1 LTRSE
6 TSALRA
12 SYGSISKNMAKVEE
26 GNIRV
31 LIVDDIPETRENL
44 RKLLYFESDIEV
56 VGAAASGEES
66 VKMAKELQPH
76 IVLMD
81 VKMPGMNGIAAG
93 ELICQ
98 NVPTAQ
104 IIMMS
109 VHGDVDYLRRSMLAG
124 AKDFLIKPFTRE
136 ELVSTIR
143 RVHARRETIEQVPI
157 QPLEEA
163 KPKERGKVIS
173 VFGPK
178 GGVGTSTIAVNLA
191 IALQKEM
198 GKEARVALVDGSLQF
213 GDVGVLLNL
222 HPTRSIADL
231 ATQGGGIDLDM
242 VESAMIPHS
251 SGIKALLA
259 PPSPEMADLIL
270 PEHMKSIL
278 DEMRRAFD
286 YIVIDTSTSLHD
298 LMLMILDYSD
308 KVVLITTPDVSS
320 VKNTRLFFEL
330 TDALGYEEE
339 KVLLVI
345 NMANRRGGISPKL
358 IEENLRHKVAVEITM
373 DERTVLSAINRGI
386 PFVLD
391 GRRKTISQSIFKLAE
406 QLIRS

>member
-1 LTRSE
+1 
-6 TSALRA
+6 
-12 SYGSISKNMAKVEE
+12 
-26 GNIRV
+26 
-31 LIVDDIPETRENL
+31 
-44 RKLLYFESDIEV
+44 
-56 VGAAASGEES
+56 
-66 VKMAKELQPH
+66 
-76 IVLMD
+76 
-81 VKMPGMNGIAAG
+81 
-93 ELICQ
+93 
-98 NVPTAQ
+98 
-104 IIMMS
+104 
-109 VHGDVDYLRRSMLAG
+109 
-124 AKDFLIKPFTRE
+124 
-136 ELVSTIR
+136 
-143 RVHARRETIEQVPI
+143 
-157 QPLEEA
+157 
-163 KPKERGKVIS
+163 
-173 VFGPK
+173 
-178 GGVGTSTIAVNLA
+178 
-191 IALQKEM
+191 
-198 GKEARVALVDGSLQF
+198 
-213 GDVGVLLNL
+213 
-222 HPTRSIADL
+222 
-231 ATQGGGIDLDM
+231 M

>member
-1 LTRSE
+1 
-6 TSALRA
+6 
-12 SYGSISKNMAKVEE
+12 MAKVEE

>member
-1 LTRSE
+1 
-6 TSALRA
+6 
-12 SYGSISKNMAKVEE
+12 MAKVEE

-198 GKEARVALVDGSLQF
+198 GKEGRVALVNGSLQF

>member
-1 LTRSE
+1 
-6 TSALRA
+6 
-12 SYGSISKNMAKVEE
+12 MAKVKE

-93 ELICQ
+93 EAICQ
-98 NVPTAQ
+98 EVPTAQ

-109 VHGDVDYLRRSMLAG
+109 VEGGVDYLRRSMLAG
-124 AKDFLIKPFTRE
+124 AKDFLIKPFTGE

-143 RVHARRETIEQVPI
+143 RVYARRETLAQPPI
-157 QPLEEA
+157 RPMAEEA
-163 KPKERGKVIS
+163 KPKEVGKVIS

-198 GKEARVALVDGSLQF
+198 GKEGRVALVDGSLQF

-259 PPSPEMADLIL
+259 PPSPEMADLVL

-278 DEMRRAFD
+278 EEMKKAFD

-298 LMLMILDYSD
+298 LMLTVLDSSD

-320 VKNTRLFFEL
+320 VKNTRLFFEVI
-330 TDALGYEEE
+330 DALEYE
-339 KVLLVI
+339 KDKILLVI
-345 NMANRRGGISPKL
+345 NMANRRGGINTKL
-358 IEENLRHKVAVEITM
+358 IEENLRHRVSMEMAM

-391 GRRKTISQSIFKLAE
+391 GRKKPISQSIFKLAE
-406 QLIRS
+406 KLISNEQ

>member
-1 LTRSE
+1 M
-6 TSALRA
+6 RA

>member
-1 LTRSE
+1 
-6 TSALRA
+6 LRA